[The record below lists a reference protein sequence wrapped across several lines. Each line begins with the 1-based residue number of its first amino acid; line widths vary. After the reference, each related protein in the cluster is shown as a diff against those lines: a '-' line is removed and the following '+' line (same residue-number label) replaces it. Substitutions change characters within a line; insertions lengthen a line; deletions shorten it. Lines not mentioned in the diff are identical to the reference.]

1 MASGWKTGVVGDS
14 PNICSHGRLSEPTSS
29 LQGAQSLPGIGVR
42 ASLITA
48 QHLLLCGWHLRCSPP
63 SDERQPVILYLLLSY
78 INRKPVMLF
87 SAKTQIHP
95 KKLSFPKWDNPALVF
110 PDWQESLPYGNI
122 CLYLKL
128 ILVTGLL
135 MSIRWFSRRIN
146 GLILAYQLMGNI
158 YLLGF
163 PCWLSDKESACWC
176 RRHGSHPWVGNVPW
190 RKKLATH
197 SSIVSMGNPMKTG
210 AWCSA
215 VHGVTGSDQITK
227 QQTCVCYRPCIYFYD
242 ICREK
247 PQLLWMS
254 VLPCD
259 TVLLL
264 NLHWHKANYLHTSL
278 SS

>member
-63 SDERQPVILYLLLSY
+63 SEERQPVILYLLLSY

-135 MSIRWFSRRIN
+135 MSIRWFSMQYGRP
-146 GLILAYQLMGNI
+146 
-158 YLLGF
+158 GF
-163 PCWLSDKESACWC
+163 D
-176 RRHGSHPWVGNVPW
+176 PWVGMIPW
-190 RKKLATH
+190 RGERLSTPVFWPGE
-197 SSIVSMGNPMKTG
+197 SQGRWSLVG
-210 AWCSA
+210 C
-215 VHGVTGSDQITK
+215 
-227 QQTCVCYRPCIYFYD
+227 C
-242 ICREK
+242 
-247 PQLLWMS
+247 LWGR
-254 VLPCD
+254 
-259 TVLLL
+259 T
-264 NLHWHKANYLHTSL
+264 
-278 SS
+278 